1 MSAARSSGPTRPVV
15 VVGDVGLDV
24 LVRPGGPVAHGDDT
38 PSRTRI
44 VPGGAGG
51 NTAAWLA
58 SQGVPVALVSRVG
71 ADDAARAARQRLED
85 DGVVCRFVT
94 DQELPTCVVVVILEA
109 DGERTMLPD
118 RGANAALGAADL
130 DLEGAARAAA
140 VVGGAD
146 LSALPH
152 LHLSGFVLLDPR
164 SRGAGLA
171 ALEQARRLGWTT
183 SVDPQAASHL
193 GVEGA
198 AAFLGWVDGVDLLLP
213 NALEGS
219 VLGGD
224 AALLAAARAVAVSA
238 GADGA
243 RWLTSTHTWHASA
256 PVVTGGDATGCGDA
270 FDAGVLAAW
279 TTGADPEVCLARGVA
294 LGSAA
299 AAREGARP

>member
-1 MSAARSSGPTRPVV
+1 M
-15 VVGDVGLDV
+15 
-24 LVRPGGPVAHGDDT
+24 AHGDDT

-58 SQGVPVALVSRVG
+58 AEGVPVALVSRVG
-71 ADDAARAARQRLED
+71 DDDAARAARRRLED

-94 DQELPTCVVVVILEA
+94 DREYPTCVVVVIIES

-118 RGANAALGAADL
+118 RGANAALVPADL

-146 LSALPH
+146 LAARPH

-164 SRGAGLA
+164 SRAAGLA
-171 ALEQARRLGWTT
+171 ALDQARRLGWTI

-193 GVEGA
+193 ETEGA
-198 AAFLGWVDGVDLLLP
+198 AAFLGWVADVDLLLP
-213 NALEGS
+213 NALEGC

-224 AALLAAARAVAVSA
+224 TAMLEAARAVAVSA
-238 GADGA
+238 GAEGA
-243 RWLTSTHTWHASA
+243 RWLAPTHTWQVPA
-256 PVVTGGDATGCGDA
+256 PAVSGGDATGCGDA

>member
-1 MSAARSSGPTRPVV
+1 M
-15 VVGDVGLDV
+15 GDVGLDV

-58 SQGVPVALVSRVG
+58 SEGVPVALVSRVG
-71 ADDAARAARQRLED
+71 RDGAAQAARRRLED

-94 DQELPTCVVVVILEA
+94 DREHPTCVVVVILES

-118 RGANAALGAADL
+118 RGANAALSPDDL

-146 LSALPH
+146 LGARPH

-164 SRGAGLA
+164 SRAAGLA
-171 ALEQARRLGWTT
+171 ALEGARRLGWSI

-193 GVEGA
+193 AKEGA
-198 AAFLGWVDGVDLLLP
+198 ATFLGWVGGVDLLLP
-213 NALEGS
+213 NAVEGF

-224 AALLAAARAVAVSA
+224 AALLAAAGAVAVSA
-238 GADGA
+238 GAEGA
-243 RWLTSTHTWHASA
+243 RWLTPAHTWHVPA
-256 PVVTGGDATGCGDA
+256 PPVTGGDATGCGDA

-279 TTGADPEVCLARGVA
+279 TTGADPEVCLTRGVA

-299 AAREGARP
+299 AGREGARP